1 MEKGSELRP
10 GTTLPGGSCLK
21 QVYSQRKEWEIWQT
35 DRGNALIA
43 EEGLIQYWEDI
54 GLIEP
59 GVFLPFGEGLYAFE
73 TASEGFLSTPDEGP
87 YPKGLHQISNVID
100 CFFRTRNR
108 YPDSDLHHAV
118 YLPALPC
125 LLFAEPQK
133 DTREDVRNRG
143 KGEEKEDAWILGR
156 WITGGM
162 NVPFT
167 DEKRIKKWAD
177 GITDWLYQETLDRF
191 GWTRTPSEYIFQ
203 DSPQDAGT
211 GGRPAELKRKP
222 REKGPF
228 VLAGRHELEKFFR
241 EEVID
246 VIDRE
251 ETYRKMGIFF
261 PGSTLLVG
269 PPGCGKT
276 YAVEK
281 LGSYL
286 GWPVFHVNSGTIASS
301 YIHETSRLI
310 AELFQQ
316 AVRNTP
322 SIVVMDEMEAYLS
335 KRVEAAGT
343 GGLAHTEE
351 MAEFLRQL
359 QRLAENRVLLFA
371 MTNMPELIDPAI
383 MRKGRFDHRIDMDYP
398 TLRET
403 EELLEYQLK
412 DLPTEQNLKLSAAAK
427 RLAGRPISDIAYVI
441 REAGRLAVL
450 SEKERIDQQLLQEA
464 CGKLSNENGAKDRRR
479 IGFE

>member
-1 MEKGSELRP
+1 MEKGSGLRT
-10 GTTLPGGSCLK
+10 GIMLPGGSCLK

-35 DRGNALIA
+35 DRGCALIA
-43 EEGLIQYWEDI
+43 EERQIRYWEDI
-54 GLIEP
+54 GLTEP
-59 GVFLPFGEGLYAFE
+59 GIFLPFGEQLYALE
-73 TASEGFLSTPDEGP
+73 TVSEGFLSTPDEGP

-100 CFFRTRNR
+100 CFFQTRNH
-108 YPDSDLHHAV
+108 YPAADLHHAV
-118 YLPALPC
+118 YLSMLPC
-125 LLFAEPQK
+125 LLFPKTHGETP
-133 DTREDVRNRG
+133 EDVKNRG
-143 KGEEKEDAWILGR
+143 KGDAEEDAWILGK

-177 GITDWLYQETLDRF
+177 GITDWLYQETMERF
-191 GWTRTPSEYIFQ
+191 GWSRTPSEYIFQ
-203 DSPQDAGT
+203 DHPQDDGTEAG
-211 GGRPAELKRKP
+211 PAESNRKP
-222 REKGPF
+222 RQEGLF
-228 VLAGRHELEKFFR
+228 VLAGRHELEQFFR

-301 YIHETSRLI
+301 YLHETSRLI
-310 AELFQQ
+310 AELFRQ
-316 AVRNTP
+316 AVRNSP

-335 KRVEAAGT
+335 KRVETAGT

-359 QRLAENRVLLFA
+359 QKLAENRVLLFA

-383 MRKGRFDHRIDMDYP
+383 MRKGRFDHRIDMNYP
-398 TLRET
+398 TLKET
-403 EELLEYQLK
+403 EELLEFQLK
-412 DLPTEQNLKLSAAAK
+412 DLPTEQNLKLSTTAK
-427 RLAGRPISDIAYVI
+427 TLAGRPISDIAYAT

-450 SEKERIDQQLLQEA
+450 RGKERIDRQLLQEA
-464 CGKLSNENGAKDRRR
+464 CGKLSNENGTKDRRR